1 MTRSLFSAVLTLPL
15 IAVAGTAFA
24 HAHLETANPAPSATV
39 ATAPTEV
46 SITFSEEVEPHFSGI
61 EVLDAK
67 GNREDQGAARIPGG
81 DAKILSVAVK
91 PLQPGAYKVVW
102 HATSVDSH
110 KTKGSY
116 GFTIKP

>member
-1 MTRSLFSAVLTLPL
+1 MTRSLFRALLALPL
-15 IAVAGTAFA
+15 IAISGTAFA
-24 HAHLETANPAPSATV
+24 HAELETANPAPGATV

-67 GNREDQGAARIPGG
+67 GNREDQGAAHIPGS
-81 DAKILSVAVK
+81 DAKILNVAVK
-91 PLQPGAYKVVW
+91 PLKAGVYKVIW